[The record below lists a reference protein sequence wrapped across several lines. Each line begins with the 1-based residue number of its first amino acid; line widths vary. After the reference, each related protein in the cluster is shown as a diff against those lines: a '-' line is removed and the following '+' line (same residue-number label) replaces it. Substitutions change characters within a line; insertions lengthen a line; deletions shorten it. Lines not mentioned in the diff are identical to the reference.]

1 MKKQYINPV
10 CKVMTLNT
18 KHSILEEVIV
28 PSSEP
33 ENYPVE
39 ANQNMQFDDAVDDL
53 FGGKVKY

>member
-1 MKKQYINPV
+1 MKYTNPT
-10 CKVMTLNT
+10 CKVLTLNT
-18 KHSILEEVIV
+18 KHSILEIEVV

>member
-1 MKKQYINPV
+1 MKYTNPT
-10 CKVMTLNT
+10 CKVLTLNT

-33 ENYPVE
+33 ETGPGGE